1 MQYDE
6 ELARMRAQMLAKEEE
21 EPPVF
26 DDGARFL
33 GQDPNMMPV
42 GFFGRPNRAS
52 STAATAHV
60 ISTFI
65 RAKRKSASV
74 FSRQSFECANVKA
87 RCTKACRPSSTAASC
102 ANAQRY

>member
-33 GQDPNMMPV
+33 GQDPNMMQV
-42 GFFGRPNRAS
+42 GFNPQHVTFVPIAALFGDC
-52 STAATAHV
+52 V
-60 ISTFI
+60 IERSPRI
-65 RAKRKSASV
+65 SW
-74 FSRQSFECANVKA
+74 
-87 RCTKACRPSSTAASC
+87 CRPPVPPCAAAA
-102 ANAQRY
+102 ANRM